1 MTNELVCISWAVAG
15 DADAIV
21 PLLMEL
27 YRHEAPG
34 SFLFEE
40 RIALDHATLLLDP
53 ETPHN
58 LAVAW
63 GPDGRAL
70 GLAAAGLFI
79 SISDPRPAQR
89 TQMELK
95 ELFVLPDLRG
105 AGIGQA
111 LMAWIEEEAIRAGA
125 CRIDWHVKGDNHRG
139 IAFYRRQGAKM
150 VGNRRSMRK
159 RLQT

>member
-1 MTNELVCISWAVAG
+1 MTHQLDGISWAGVS
-15 DADAIV
+15 DSHAIV

-34 SFLFEE
+34 AFLLEE
-40 RIALDHATLLLDP
+40 TVALDHAALLLDP
-53 ETPHN
+53 ETPHK

-79 SISDPRPAQR
+79 SISDPRPSQR

-95 ELFVLPDLRG
+95 ELFVLPELRG

-111 LMAWIEEEAIRAGA
+111 LMIWIEAEAIRAGA
-125 CRIDWHVKGDNHRG
+125 CRIDWHVKRNNQRG
-139 IAFYRRQGAKM
+139 IAFYRRQGAEM
-150 VGNRRSMRK
+150 VANRRSMRK
-159 RLQT
+159 HLDP